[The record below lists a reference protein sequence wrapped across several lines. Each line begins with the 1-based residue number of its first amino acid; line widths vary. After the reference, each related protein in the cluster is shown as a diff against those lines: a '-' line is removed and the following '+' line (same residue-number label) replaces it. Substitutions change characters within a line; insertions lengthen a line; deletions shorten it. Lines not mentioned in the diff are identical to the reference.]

1 MTDDTRPS
9 PTDSAAPVT
18 PVLDGPA
25 AMPPESATR
34 PTSFTGRTPRRGE
47 SLRAGMIVGTGLVV
61 ALGAAVAMG
70 ASPAASGAAGA
81 SGAPTVPAEVSGS
94 NLRGG
99 PGLFPGGPGADFGR
113 GGPGKGDGRGFGQVS
128 VTAISGSSV
137 SLATEDGW
145 TRTIT
150 TTSATT
156 ITRGGAAATLAD
168 LEVGDEIHFRQTR
181 NVDATYTI
189 TAIEIVL
196 PHAAGTVAAVA
207 ADTITITLRDGTTQ
221 AITTT
226 GTTAYRTGKAA
237 GARADVKVGTVIV
250 AIGEKAADG
259 SLTATSVDVRLP
271 HVQGTVTAT
280 TADTITISRRDGT
293 TLTIHV
299 SSDTTFQVPGDA
311 AATLADVKAG
321 MAIGVAGT
329 QRADGS
335 IDATEV
341 HAGKFGGRGHDGT
354 TPDGTTPDGT
364 TPDASAAPDATTGT
378 DG

>member
-1 MTDDTRPS
+1 
-9 PTDSAAPVT
+9 
-18 PVLDGPA
+18 
-25 AMPPESATR
+25 
-34 PTSFTGRTPRRGE
+34 
-47 SLRAGMIVGTGLVV
+47 
-61 ALGAAVAMG
+61 
-70 ASPAASGAAGA
+70 
-81 SGAPTVPAEVSGS
+81 S

-99 PGLFPGGPGADFGR
+99 PGSFPGGPGADFGR

-137 SLATEDGW
+137 SLATDDGW

-181 NVDATYTI
+181 NDDGTYTI
-189 TAIEIVL
+189 SAVQIVL
-196 PHAAGTVAAVA
+196 PHAAGAVTA
-207 ADTITITLRDGTTQ
+207 VGAGTITITLRDGTTQ
-221 AITTT
+221 TITTT
-226 GTTAYRTGKAA
+226 GTTTYRTGRAA
-237 GARADVKVGTVIV
+237 ATRADVKVGTVIV
-250 AIGEKAADG
+250 AIGDKAADG
-259 SLTATSVDVRLP
+259 SLTAASVDVRLP
-271 HVQGTVTAT
+271 RVRGAVTAT

-293 TLTIHV
+293 MLTIHV
-299 SSDTTFQVPGDA
+299 SSDTTFQVPGNDA
-311 AATLADVKAG
+311 ATFADVKAG

-341 HAGKFGGRGHDGT
+341 HAGKAGGRGHDGT
-354 TPDGTTPDGT
+354 KPDGTRPDGF
-364 TPDASAAPDATTGT
+364 APDSSAGT